1 MIHRLQVCDTHFY
14 GECDGTG
21 PTCKLRW
28 ICRCKSRSGDAVTC
42 ARLSKRDDVLACE
55 CPCHQSEIAW

>member
-14 GECDGTG
+14 GECKGDR

-28 ICRCKSRSGDAVTC
+28 ICRCKANDAWRCAVAANRS
-42 ARLSKRDDVLACE
+42 DVVACE
-55 CPCHQSEIAW
+55 CPCHKAEEIAW